1 MYCFNNEN
9 NIKMND
15 SMIDIFFHYVVFK
28 LADNRMND

>member
-15 SMIDIFFHYVVFK
+15 SMIDILLHYWV
-28 LADNRMND
+28 LRQIWW